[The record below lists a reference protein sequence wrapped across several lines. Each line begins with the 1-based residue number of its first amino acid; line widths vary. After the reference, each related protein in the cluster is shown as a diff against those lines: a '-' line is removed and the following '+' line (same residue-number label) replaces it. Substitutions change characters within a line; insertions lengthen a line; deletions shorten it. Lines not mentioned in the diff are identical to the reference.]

1 MPRTQNA
8 EALFV
13 EASKNFR
20 QALSPIDKSLFKEYD
35 SPTSMIR
42 DLQAKV
48 KQHQSSK
55 RLPDLCKRI
64 EQLSTSLGPFFDVVN
79 IFISSNPEFSALAW
93 GAIRFVFVVGTSPL
107 VFQLSLALTRLK
119 LGSNYTSFLE
129 KLIVM
134 FERICERLPGYSE
147 YHDRI
152 VARHKNPSLPMSTPD
167 SPSSLRRGR
176 IVKTLSYIYADII
189 EFCQDACKIF
199 ATKRH
204 GKF

>member
-1 MPRTQNA
+1 MMANRADGLSLHDGTQNA

-93 GAIRFVFVVGTSPL
+93 GAIRFVFVV
-107 VFQLSLALTRLK
+107 A
-119 LGSNYTSFLE
+119 
-129 KLIVM
+129 
-134 FERICERLPGYSE
+134 RIEL
-147 YHDRI
+147 H
-152 VARHKNPSLPMSTPD
+152 
-167 SPSSLRRGR
+167 
-176 IVKTLSYIYADII
+176 
-189 EFCQDACKIF
+189 IF
-199 ATKRH
+199 SREIDCH
-204 GKF
+204 V